1 MDREVSGCGDRQK
14 SGGKRRWFKIDQFKG
29 MGSGTQSATRSICIG
44 TLYANCLKTIS
55 VQNSVQNARFDW
67 GKSGA
72 QVESG
77 AEKWLECSV

>member
-1 MDREVSGCGDRQK
+1 METGKKAAVK
-14 SGGKRRWFKIDQFKG
+14 GGGLKLTSSR
-29 MGSGTQSATRSICIG
+29 SGTQSATRSICIG

-77 AEKWLECSV
+77 AEKWLE